1 VTTPTDAGSF
11 RLDDYPVHPTP
22 IRFTATSQPL
32 PELVEP
38 TIHSTAH
45 PSRSTGLSQS
55 LRRTSTTQP
64 LASRGDYP
72 DLDDQARTDYPN
84 QGYPDH
90 ADKPSRYD
98 TTLPN
103 STTHRTTHLS
113 LPYRHPIAERD
124 NPCRL
129 PKPLPAYSN
138 RLSESAPLRSD

>member
-1 VTTPTDAGSF
+1 VSSTIDAGTI
-11 RLDDYPVHPTP
+11 RLDDFPDPAMTALSK
-22 IRFTATSQPL
+22 ATSQPL

-45 PSRSTGLSQS
+45 PIRATGLSQS